1 MKPTL
6 DIAELRKALAQNH
19 AGDDGATVAEM
30 VEALGQEPTHSR
42 CSLMRERLR
51 PLIRD
56 GRVVIGR
63 SVRTQINGV
72 PRLET
77 VYRFA
82 GGGHAPVADDQRG
95 NRVPRPARVDR
106 PRRTARARG

>member
-30 VEALGQEPTHSR
+30 VEALGQEPTRSR
-42 CSLMRERLR
+42 CASVREKLR

-72 PRLET
+72 SRLET

-82 GGGHAPVADDQRG
+82 GGGHDSLADSRK
-95 NRVPRPARVDR
+95 
-106 PRRTARARG
+106 RRRNMGR